1 MFYPYIHQQVNR
13 TSRKII
19 VIGNGEIAVPPD
31 IATVQ
36 LEVVTVNDQVSE
48 AQRENAVVTN
58 NVIQSLLS
66 LGIPREN
73 IQTVSYNI
81 FPKYDYVNGEQIF
94 RGYEVSNAISVKIT
108 DIQQVGRVID
118 TAVQNGANRV
128 SNIQFSIEDTER
140 YKQEAIVRALRDAQ
154 MKARTIAVELQV
166 QVEPQPVKI
175 TEEQQGGQPVPFQT
189 FAKSDQMTTPI
200 EGGQIVI
207 TATLRVQFQY

>member
-13 TSRKII
+13 ASRKII
-19 VIGNGEIAVPPD
+19 VIGNGEIAVSPD

-36 LEVVTVNDQVSE
+36 LEVVTVNEELSV
-48 AQRENAVVTN
+48 AQQENAATTN
-58 NVIQSLLS
+58 NVIQSLLR

-175 TEEQQGGQPVPFQT
+175 IEEQQGGQPVLFQT
-189 FAKSDQMTTPI
+189 FAKADQMTTPI